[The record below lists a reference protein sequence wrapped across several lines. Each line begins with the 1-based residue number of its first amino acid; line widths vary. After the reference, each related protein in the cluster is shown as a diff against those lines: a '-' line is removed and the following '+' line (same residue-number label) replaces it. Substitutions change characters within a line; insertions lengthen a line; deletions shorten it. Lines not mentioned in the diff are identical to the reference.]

1 MFISS
6 LQRNNEMLADS
17 ALVNSVAMARI
28 FFPMTATDVVETPPS
43 FPVCIKAPIGNNTI
57 RTLKIML

>member
-17 ALVNSVAMARI
+17 VQVNNVAMIKI
-28 FFPMTATDVVETPPS
+28 FLPMSVTDVVETPPS
-43 FPVCIKAPIGNNTI
+43 YPVCIKAPSGNGTI

>member
-17 ALVNSVAMARI
+17 VQVNNVAMIRI
-28 FFPMTATDVVETPPS
+28 FLPMSVTDVVETSPS
-43 FPVCIKAPIGNNTI
+43 FPVCIKAPSGNDTI